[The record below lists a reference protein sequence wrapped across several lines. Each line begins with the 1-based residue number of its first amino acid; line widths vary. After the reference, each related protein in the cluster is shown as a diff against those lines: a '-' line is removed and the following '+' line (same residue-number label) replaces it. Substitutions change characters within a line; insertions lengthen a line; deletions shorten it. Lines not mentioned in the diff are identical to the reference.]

1 MANRMDFFNVYIM
14 GSVQMLFGFYF
25 FARFLHK
32 KVRFYFYFLF
42 TICGI
47 AVIHFVPSGSIA
59 GFGAYV
65 LLLTA
70 SGVLICVSD
79 WKTAVLYAA
88 LVVEIMQLCYGIVNS
103 LLSIFYP
110 LMSSFDQIVI
120 GILFMLS
127 GELASLLLT
136 GFCCHMVYRYFS
148 HYETIEKQ
156 YMFLV
161 FIPLLMIFIMGE
173 YINSFIYGMV
183 VTDSRVTLY
192 TNHYQM
198 LVMQLLGMASVFCIL
213 FAYKKLLQNFRLST
227 ELSLLEQQER
237 SLSQYVEEA
246 RTHYEKTKSF
256 RHDIKNHIMVVKK
269 LLQKGKTQQALDY
282 IGDME
287 GVAEELSFPCNTNNP
302 VVDILAGNKL
312 GIANS
317 MGIDVYCSL
326 VLPCLCGLR
335 DMDVCIILSNALD
348 NAIHACNNM
357 EQSAEKYIHVTGR
370 IQGDFLF
377 IEIENSYQGGG
388 LVQKGTGL
396 SNIKAVTEKYHGAM
410 SVKTQGTVFVLN
422 VLLIIPQ
429 PPESILRKVG

>member
-1 MANRMDFFNVYIM
+1 MANRMDFFGVYIM

-47 AVIHFVPSGSIA
+47 AVIHFVPSGAIA

-88 LVVEIMQLCYGIVNS
+88 LVVEIMQLCYGIVSS

-110 LMSSFDQIVI
+110 LMASFDQIVI

-161 FIPLLMIFIMGE
+161 FIPLLMIFIMDE

-287 GVAEELSFPCNTNNP
+287 GAAEELSFPCNTNNP

-312 GIANS
+312 GIAKS
-317 MGIDVYCSL
+317 MGIDVCCSL

-429 PPESILRKVG
+429 PPESILRKAG